1 VAALTI
7 EISSPAFN
15 NVMFDQA
22 FLEAAQLPAEHF
34 RQLLDALPAAIYTTD
49 AAGRITFYNQ
59 AAVELAGREP
69 RLGTDQWCVSW
80 RLLLPDGTPLPHD
93 ECPMA
98 VALREDRPIRGV
110 EIIAERPDG
119 TRINL
124 LPYPTPLHNSS
135 GALVGAVNMLLDI
148 TDRKRAEQA
157 IKQLNETL
165 EQRVEERTRQMT
177 QAFTQ
182 LGASEEQ
189 FRMLVQGVTDYAIFM
204 LDPKGFMAN
213 WNAGAARIKGYAAK
227 EIIGRHFSQFYT
239 EEDRREGVPERA
251 LETARRTGKYESEG
265 WRARK
270 DGTQFW
276 ANVVI
281 DAIRNGAGELMG
293 FAKITRDLT
302 ERKAAEEQL
311 RQAAKMEAIGQ
322 LTGGVAHDFNNL
334 LTAIIGNLEM
344 LVSRLPA
351 GEPARRYAE
360 GALRAA
366 CRGSRMTEQL
376 LVFSRRQEVRS
387 EIVSIGVLLRETL
400 MLCQRTTGE
409 GIEIDLRLQ
418 EDVWPCR
425 IDPGEFSAAVL
436 NLAANARD
444 AMNRSGRLTL
454 RTENVTTGTLSGADL
469 AAGDYV
475 VFSVS
480 DTGCGMSTEVLER
493 AFEPFYTTKEVGKGT
508 GLGLSQVYGFAK
520 QSGGATRIESKIGMG
535 TTVRVYIPRA
545 KGHPAHDIALNES
558 TAEVPTG
565 AATILVVEDD
575 ADVQE
580 MIVGMLSDLGY
591 RTLVATT
598 GPEALALLERESSVD
613 LLFTDMV
620 MPAGMSGT
628 ELARR
633 ASRVRPGLRVLLSSG
648 YTREETQ
655 SRPAHTEF
663 PFVAKPYRPTT
674 LAKKLKEVLSAGFVA
689 EAG

>member
-1 VAALTI
+1 
-7 EISSPAFN
+7 
-15 NVMFDQA
+15 MFDQA
-22 FLEAAQLPAEHF
+22 FLEAVQLPAEHF

-59 AAVELAGREP
+59 AAVELSGREP
-69 RLGTDQWCVSW
+69 QLGADQWCVSW

-98 VALREDRPIRGV
+98 VALQEDRPIRGV

-124 LPYPTPLHNSS
+124 LPYPTPLHNNS

-157 IKQLNETL
+157 IKQLNGTL

-177 QAFTQ
+177 QAFTE

-189 FRMLVQGVTDYAIFM
+189 FRVLVQGVTDYAIFM
-204 LDPKGFMAN
+204 LDPKGFIAN
-213 WNAGAARIKGYAAK
+213 WNAGAARIKGYAAE

-265 WRARK
+265 WRVRK

-281 DAIRNGAGELMG
+281 DAIHNGAGELIG

-344 LVSRLPA
+344 LASRLPA
-351 GEPARRYAE
+351 GEPVRRYAE
-360 GALRAA
+360 SALRAA

-387 EIVSIGVLLRETL
+387 EIVSISVLMRETL

-425 IDPGEFSAAVL
+425 IDPGEFGAAVL

-444 AMNRSGRLTL
+444 AMNRLGRLTL
-454 RTENVTTGTLSGADL
+454 RTENVTTRTLSGAEL

-480 DTGCGMSTEVLER
+480 DTGCGMSPEVLER
-493 AFEPFYTTKEVGKGT
+493 AVEPFYTTKEVGKGT

-545 KGHPAHDIALNES
+545 KGHPAYDIALNES

-598 GPEALALLERESSVD
+598 GPEALAMLERESSVD

-620 MPAGMSGT
+620 MPADMSGT

-633 ASRVRPGLRVLLSSG
+633 ASRLRPGLKVLLSSG

-655 SRPAHTEF
+655 FRPAHTEF

-674 LAKKLKEVLSAGFVA
+674 LAKKLKEVLSGGVVGQAG
-689 EAG
+689 

>member
-1 VAALTI
+1 
-7 EISSPAFN
+7 
-15 NVMFDQA
+15 MFDQA
-22 FLEAAQLPAEHF
+22 FLEAVQLPAEHF

-213 WNAGAARIKGYAAK
+213 WNAGAARIKGYAAE

-265 WRARK
+265 WRVRK

-281 DAIRNGAGELMG
+281 DAIHNGPGELIG

-344 LVSRLPA
+344 LASRLPA
-351 GEPARRYAE
+351 AEPARRYAE
-360 GALRAA
+360 SALRAA

-387 EIVSIGVLLRETL
+387 EIVSISVLMRETL

-425 IDPGEFSAAVL
+425 IDPGEFGAAVL

-508 GLGLSQVYGFAK
+508 GLGLSQVYGFAR

-545 KGHPAHDIALNES
+545 NGHPEHDIALNES
-558 TAEVPTG
+558 PAEGPTG

-575 ADVQE
+575 ADVHE